1 MHSQGELCIDPY
13 DGADSDLLLGG
24 AVGFGV
30 VLCVVAA
37 VAYRNYRYRS
47 VTHKKNVLFSVHC
60 FMDIFI
66 HPGMSKS
73 LTLSSGR

>member
-1 MHSQGELCIDPY
+1 MCIDPY

-47 VTHKKNVLFSVHC
+47 YKHKVQKMFC
-60 FMDIFI
+60 F
-66 HPGMSKS
+66 
-73 LTLSSGR
+73 L